1 MENRIDAIY
10 ARQSVDRKDSKER
23 ETEKKQV
30 KKSEETGCPA
40 ISSRI
45 ALGRSS
51 SRSFAISPKR
61 YRKFSQHA
69 ANCPW
74 NFRNQRLQCGII
86 GKTSSSLSY
95 STPACITRLSEIAEY
110 KPEPKKG
117 KAAKQLG
124 C

>member
-23 ETEKKQV
+23 GTEKKQV
-30 KKSEETGCPA
+30 KKSEETD
-40 ISSRI
+40 
-45 ALGRSS
+45 
-51 SRSFAISPKR
+51 
-61 YRKFSQHA
+61 
-69 ANCPW
+69 CPW

-117 KAAKQLG
+117 KAAKGKCQEESG
-124 C
+124 QRDKYTSFKK

>member
-45 ALGRSS
+45 AFGPIFIKEFCHLAKTIPQILAARCQLLLS
-51 SRSFAISPKR
+51 AISIFPPETGIPFSLQ
-61 YRKFSQHA
+61 KFT
-69 ANCPW
+69 N
-74 NFRNQRLQCGII
+74 
-86 GKTSSSLSY
+86 SSF
-95 STPACITRLSEIAEY
+95 
-110 KPEPKKG
+110 K
-117 KAAKQLG
+117 
-124 C
+124 